1 MSRAFRTAPYSYVAV
16 HVLIHTL
23 PANPCTTGVVRLTH
37 IQINKEARTFSCVNR
52 SRSFLQLLSMLR
64 TSLLLRTS
72 VRAAPARVFS
82 TGRKTATR
90 FPGATLTAVGAG
102 VAAGFFYPS
111 SHSASSTTDRI
122 QEAEA
127 RLQALELKAL
137 ESNAAVTSNGS
148 TVLATSAAPSGG
160 WPQTGGPM
168 NGTYRRTLRF
178 ALSVA
183 AEQAIPSRKLV
194 GGFAV
199 GDGYVFSFT
208 DGKGISQQELVAINT
223 ALVKL
228 VASDVPITPV
238 DLPWLEVSTARSH
251 HTSLRNTALSRSV
264 VQSHSRSTARECAA
278 QPNWR
283 C

>member
-1 MSRAFRTAPYSYVAV
+1 
-16 HVLIHTL
+16 
-23 PANPCTTGVVRLTH
+23 
-37 IQINKEARTFSCVNR
+37 
-52 SRSFLQLLSMLR
+52 
-64 TSLLLRTS
+64 
-72 VRAAPARVFS
+72 
-82 TGRKTATR
+82 
-90 FPGATLTAVGAG
+90 
-102 VAAGFFYPS
+102 
-111 SHSASSTTDRI
+111 
-122 QEAEA
+122 
-127 RLQALELKAL
+127 
-137 ESNAAVTSNGS
+137 
-148 TVLATSAAPSGG
+148 
-160 WPQTGGPM
+160 M

-251 HTSLRNTALSRSV
+251 HTSLRNTAHLALCRAIALSQHR
-264 VQSHSRSTARECAA
+264 RARECAA